1 MATSSRCR
9 TLGITAT
16 HNFEVTNFLLLDGM
30 GIGKYVSSSTFSVG
44 GCDWKLNFY
53 PESEEKEEKESEAFA
68 SVWLCL
74 VEGPAGTR
82 VKFHINLFE
91 KDFEVSRE
99 TGKRRRKEREETM
112 LETDTKKFPRAGA
125 MWGFPKFVKKSVL
138 RELTRVSN
146 DCFTIRCTLCVIKV
160 HTEDADAVEVP
171 QANLQQDLG
180 NMLKDGEGA
189 DVTFKVDD
197 QLFHAHRNLLAARS
211 AVFKEKLL
219 GAITEQDSNCIPIAD
234 MDPVFE
240 GLLNFIYTDSLPD
253 DWEEDKTVA
262 MQHLLV
268 VAHRYELY
276 RLRALCE
283 AKLYSWID
291 VQTVASTLALAEQQ
305 QCVRLKDACLRFIGC
320 PHILAAIMQTEEFK
334 NLLASF
340 PSVTKEI
347 LEKVVS
353 ANSL

>member
-1 MATSSRCR
+1 
-9 TLGITAT
+9 
-16 HNFEVTNFLLLDGM
+16 M
-30 GIGKYVSSSTFSVG
+30 GIGK
-44 GCDWKLNFY
+44 
-53 PESEEKEEKESEAFA
+53 
-68 SVWLCL
+68 
-74 VEGPAGTR
+74 
-82 VKFHINLFE
+82 
-91 KDFEVSRE
+91 
-99 TGKRRRKEREETM
+99 
-112 LETDTKKFPRAGA
+112 
-125 MWGFPKFVKKSVL
+125 
-138 RELTRVSN
+138 
-146 DCFTIRCTLCVIKV
+146 CTLCVIKV

-219 GAITEQDSNCIPIAD
+219 GAITEQDSKCIPITD
-234 MDPVFE
+234 MDPTVFE
-240 GLLNFIYTDSLPD
+240 GLLHFIYTDSLPD

-283 AKLYSWID
+283 AKLCSWID

-320 PHILAAIMQTEEFK
+320 PHILAAMHH
-334 NLLASF
+334 
-340 PSVTKEI
+340 
-347 LEKVVS
+347 
-353 ANSL
+353 AN